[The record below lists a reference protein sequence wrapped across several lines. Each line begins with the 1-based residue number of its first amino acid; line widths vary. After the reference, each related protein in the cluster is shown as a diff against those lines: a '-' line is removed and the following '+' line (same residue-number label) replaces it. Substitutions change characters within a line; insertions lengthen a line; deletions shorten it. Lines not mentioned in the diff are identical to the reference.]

1 MNTRF
6 IFVKKKL
13 FVKIKNSH
21 IHLKNHYGKKHEN
34 LQKNDYFGMIINTN
48 EKIPEFT
55 IDKIINQHKTE
66 QITIKIDKKE
76 YWYMMGYFMGDG

>member
-1 MNTRF
+1 
-6 IFVKKKL
+6 
-13 FVKIKNSH
+13 
-21 IHLKNHYGKKHEN
+21 
-34 LQKNDYFGMIINTN
+34 MIINTN